1 MGNIHS
7 FLSTVTNGSRNK
19 DKHSRSVLFTS
30 AIGAYQST
38 NVILRAI
45 HCLLLAAGALN
56 LLLGY
61 WQGTDRPS
69 PLYNV
74 PPRHYG

>member
-1 MGNIHS
+1 LVFLIH
-7 FLSTVTNGSRNK
+7 T
-19 DKHSRSVLFTS
+19 VLFTS
-30 AIGAYQST
+30 AIGPYQST
-38 NVILRAI
+38 NEILRAI
-45 HCLLLAAGALN
+45 HYLLLAAGALN

-74 PPRHYG
+74 PTCHYGWKNEL